1 MSCLLWPSLCIDKT
15 RGSEKSY
22 QGCIADGACTCYD
35 YCLPSKHQWCQCIN
49 YKVHHY
55 ITALLALLSTS
66 FMIHKCRLM
75 MWCALRLEC
84 SSAII
89 WQLDDMIAVKKLSA
103 RCIFQWFVQQK
114 STFTLRW
121 RIFWSKFCRHTH
133 TRTHKSLCRSAAT
146 QLHFF
151 ELSTVVELENMDE
164 SFPMGLAGR
173 MACAL
178 ERQNRP

>member
-1 MSCLLWPSLCIDKT
+1 MHYDSSARHHLAT
-15 RGSEKSY
+15 RRHDCSEKTLLVAFFNGLCSKS
-22 QGCIADGACTCYD
+22 QLLLCGGEFSDQSFAD
-35 YCLPSKHQWCQCIN
+35 
-49 YKVHHY
+49 
-55 ITALLALLSTS
+55 
-66 FMIHKCRLM
+66 
-75 MWCALRLEC
+75 
-84 SSAII
+84 
-89 WQLDDMIAVKKLSA
+89 
-103 RCIFQWFVQQK
+103 
-114 STFTLRW
+114 
-121 RIFWSKFCRHTH
+121 TH